1 MNKINP
7 SFRFNLNFAKYSD
20 VVFSL
25 LKIAG
30 GQIIGKKK
38 FAKLLYFY
46 EFDFFEKYEKTSTG
60 ETFLKYPMGPLPKN
74 MEEIV
79 NQLCKNGQIKT
90 VSQKSSNGY
99 DIVEYKL
106 IDNPIIKLTTEEKSI
121 LDRIQ
126 KLYIDKTGK
135 ELEDIS
141 HLQAP
146 WNAVEMYQVINLE
159 LSYYR
164 ATDF

>member
-1 MNKINP
+1 MNKTNTY
-7 SFRFNLNFAKYSD
+7 FRFNLNLTKYSEI
-20 VVFSL
+20 VLSL

-74 MEEIV
+74 MQEII
-79 NQLCKNGQIKT
+79 NELCKAGRIKT
-90 VSQKSSNGY
+90 ISQKSSNGY

-106 IDNPIIKLTTEEKSI
+106 VDNSKIRLTIEEKSI

-126 KLYIDKTGK
+126 KLYINKTGK

-146 WNAVEMYQVINLE
+146 WNAVEMYQVINPE

-164 ATDF
+164 ATEF